1 MKKTHLIYIGILVTC
16 SAAIITCWLAFTAPV
31 QELTNAPLTTVEILQ
46 DSVNLQT
53 LHYDDH
59 PDIIFIIKN
68 TGKHPLIIRDIVT
81 TCGCTA
87 PQWDKSPVLS
97 GKTKDI
103 KVTFKPNSLGRFNK
117 TIQVLCNTSSK
128 IHELKLDGNVIE

>member
-31 QELTNAPLTTVEILQ
+31 QEWTNA
-46 DSVNLQT
+46 

-87 PQWDKSPVLS
+87 PQWDKSPVLP

-128 IHELKLDGNVIE
+128 IHKLKLDGNVIE